1 MKQPEDDFIITV
13 TAEFVKVEHPERET
27 ETLFWNDLEAIL
39 LINTDS
45 GPWLPDIWLTLAGN
59 DSGCIIPHGTKGFE
73 QVYDIVSKYKGF
85 DFENVTRSMTS
96 TDNAEFL
103 LWTKP

>member
-1 MKQPEDDFIITV
+1 MKQPEDYFIITV
-13 TAEFVKVEHPERET
+13 TDEFVKVEHPERET
-27 ETLFWNDLEAIL
+27 ETLFWNDLEAVL

-45 GPWLPDIWLTLAGN
+45 GPWLPDIWLMLAGN
-59 DSGCIIPHGTKGFE
+59 DSGCMIPHGTKGFE

-96 TDNAEFL
+96 TDNAEFI
-103 LWTKP
+103 LWTK